1 MRTKFLCVLIHT
13 RIKGE
18 VGTVRDDLA
27 LQYVFTDRFKAV
39 LLMWILFLLFMCH
52 VCIFY
57 AVLSVFYSLVITC
70 WEMAD
75 HLAILCVIFAVD
87 CIDS

>member
-1 MRTKFLCVLIHT
+1 MRTKFLSVLIHS

-27 LQYVFTDRFKAV
+27 MQYVFTDRFKVV
-39 LLMWILFLLFMCH
+39 LLMWILFYYSCVMFVFLCCL
-52 VCIFY
+52 VCFH
-57 AVLSVFYSLVITC
+57 SLVITC